1 MIFMKA
7 NFVIGK
13 KQIIL
18 AALVVLLGGAVYVNY
33 LYADKGDDYLV
44 TDVLN
49 QTSQTESTAETGGE
63 VASAATDGER
73 LEGKNYGDA
82 QLVGGEVTA
91 SEYFEKAQLER
102 TKARDE
108 AVETVKSVLENS
120 DASAEEVAEATSQ
133 IVEISQQI
141 EDESKIENL
150 IKAKG
155 FAECVV
161 YLDGETANVVVQTS
175 GLKVE
180 EAAQIKNIVLSQ
192 KDIKAENITIQE
204 VNQ

>member
-1 MIFMKA
+1 MKA

-49 QTSQTESTAETGGE
+49 KTSQSQSAKETVGDA
-63 VASAATDGER
+63 ASATTDGKR

-82 QLVGGEVTA
+82 QLVGGDVNA
-91 SEYFEKAQLER
+91 SEYFKKAQLER

-120 DASAEEVAEATSQ
+120 DASAEEVAEATSK
-133 IVEISQQI
+133 IVSISQQI
-141 EDESKIENL
+141 EDL

-155 FAECVV
+155 FKDCVV
-161 YLDGETANVVVQTS
+161 YLDGESANVVVQTA

-192 KDIKAENITIQE
+192 KDFKPENISIQE
-204 VNQ
+204 VNG

>member
-1 MIFMKA
+1 MKA

-33 LYADKGDDYLV
+33 LYAEKGEDYLV

-49 QTSQTESTAETGGE
+49 QTSQTESGVQTTGE
-63 VASAATDGER
+63 AASAVTDGER

-82 QLVGGEVTA
+82 QLVGGEVAA
-91 SEYFEKAQLER
+91 SEYFEQAQLER
-102 TKARDE
+102 TRSRDE

-133 IVEISQQI
+133 IVQISQQI
-141 EDESKIENL
+141 EDESKIESL

-155 FAECVV
+155 FSECMV
-161 YLDGETANVVVQTS
+161 YLDGESANVVVQTS
-175 GLKVE
+175 GLKAE

-192 KDIKAENITIQE
+192 QDLKPENITIQE
-204 VNQ
+204 VN

>member
-49 QTSQTESTAETGGE
+49 QTSQTESAAETGGE
-63 VASAATDGER
+63 VTSAATDGER

-180 EAAQIKNIVLSQ
+180 EAAQINNIVLSQ

>member
-1 MIFMKA
+1 MKA

-18 AALVVLLGGAVYVNY
+18 AALVVVLGGAVYVNY
-33 LYADKGDDYLV
+33 LYADKDKDYLV

-49 QTSQTESTAETGGE
+49 QTSQSESALETGNDIT
-63 VASAATDGER
+63 SATTDGER

-82 QLVGGEVTA
+82 QLVSGEISA
-91 SEYFEKAQLER
+91 SEYFKQAQLER
-102 TKARDE
+102 SKSRDE

-120 DASAEEVAEATSQ
+120 DASAEEVADATNK

-141 EDESKIENL
+141 EDESKIETL

-155 FAECVV
+155 FENCVV
-161 YLDGETANVVVQTS
+161 YLDDESANVVVQTS
-175 GLKVE
+175 GLAVE
-180 EAAQIKNIVLSQ
+180 QAAQIKNIVLSE

-204 VNQ
+204 VAE

>member
-1 MIFMKA
+1 MKA

-49 QTSQTESTAETGGE
+49 QTSQTESAAETGGE
-63 VASAATDGER
+63 VTSAATDGER

>member
-1 MIFMKA
+1 MKA

-63 VASAATDGER
+63 VASAATDSER

-120 DASAEEVAEATSQ
+120 DASA
-133 IVEISQQI
+133 
-141 EDESKIENL
+141 
-150 IKAKG
+150 
-155 FAECVV
+155 
-161 YLDGETANVVVQTS
+161 
-175 GLKVE
+175 
-180 EAAQIKNIVLSQ
+180 
-192 KDIKAENITIQE
+192 
-204 VNQ
+204 

>member
-1 MIFMKA
+1 MKA

-33 LYADKGDDYLV
+33 LYAEKGEDYLV

-49 QTSQTESTAETGGE
+49 QTSQTESGVQTTGE
-63 VASAATDGER
+63 AVSAVTDGER

-82 QLVGGEVTA
+82 QLVGGEVAA
-91 SEYFEKAQLER
+91 SEYFEQAQLER
-102 TKARDE
+102 TRSRDE

-133 IVEISQQI
+133 IVQISQQI
-141 EDESKIENL
+141 EDESKIESL

-155 FAECVV
+155 FSECMV
-161 YLDGETANVVVQTS
+161 YLDGESANVVVQTS
-175 GLKVE
+175 GLKAE

-192 KDIKAENITIQE
+192 QDLKPENITIQE
-204 VNQ
+204 VN

>member
-49 QTSQTESTAETGGE
+49 QTSQTESAAETGGE
-63 VASAATDGER
+63 VTSAATDGER